1 MQKLMSQLL
10 FDLSSCLAIQ
20 LRVGPAVNPL
30 PASLDLFPV
39 FGTERS
45 LSNVIAGLRWCWQL
59 DGGLLAQICP
69 VHSPLLARIHSTTL
83 SHYFCQFASHCTHPI
98 CLLLGGTLLAV
109 ACWAHIHPESLHL
122 LVTSHFRSLP
132 CSICL
137 DANTAISY
145 WTGCTLPWEL
155 QSVSC

>member
-1 MQKLMSQLL
+1 VQKLMSQLL

-20 LRVGPAVNPL
+20 PRVGPAVNPL

-69 VHSPLLARIHSTTL
+69 VHSPLLARIHSTT
-83 SHYFCQFASHCTHPI
+83 F
-98 CLLLGGTLLAV
+98 
-109 ACWAHIHPESLHL
+109 ESLFL
-122 LVTSHFRSLP
+122 
-132 CSICL
+132 SICFTL
-137 DANTAISY
+137 HTSYMSLTWRDAS
-145 WTGCTLPWEL
+145 GRCMLGPH
-155 QSVSC
+155 SS